1 MNYTIGDRELWYPL
15 NDLYLLDDF
24 LPIVSCI
31 KGLTFPCHVQYQYLL
46 SGDEDRVTAWV
57 CKVQC
62 TEALWISA
70 YPYRANQFY
79 ACLVIPRYILPDKY
93 ISVLTL
99 LSACFHSLTPW
110 SSLFSHVVHH
120 RFRTRASFYVEN
132 NPSRRSFCTNSSGK
146 SYSVIS
152 KLIQWQD
159 KNQPWTYLCYNE
171 DWGAIAWDQNE
182 MRNWTNLP
190 TRPNLT
196 FQHTTLEKNFSKAG
210 SRGLW
215 NFNF

>member
-1 MNYTIGDRELWYPL
+1 MWGDL
-15 NDLYLLDDF
+15 
-24 LPIVSCI
+24 IVVPVPSSPV
-31 KGLTFPCHVQYQYLL
+31 TL
-46 SGDEDRVTAWV
+46 STEAPSEYNIEHAWL
-57 CKVQC
+57 CKIRC

-79 ACLVIPRYILPDKY
+79 ACLVIPCYILPDKY